1 MRIKAAVYTRVSTNE
16 QTKGYSLPTQAR
28 GCKEYAL
35 SHGLEVVAVIN
46 DDISGATQLSDREG
60 GQQLLSLVDN
70 QEIQAVIVWRLDR
83 LSRPPEGEYS
93 RLLTTI
99 EYLARHGVSVH
110 DCETGEVKKDMA
122 SIMIA
127 FFKGLAASQE
137 RSAIRERTMR
147 GIEAKA
153 REGKWIGQGD
163 APYGYKKVG
172 IGREAYLKIDPK
184 RAAIVKRIFDL
195 YVGNIGRPLSFKQIA
210 VLLTQEGVTSPGQV
224 KRGGRRGKGG
234 WYTATVSKRIINNPN
249 YIGVF
254 TAQGYTIH
262 MPELAIIDEEIWKAA
277 QERKERN
284 RLNSSRNQKR
294 KYLLSG
300 RLTCICG
307 AKMQGE
313 SKKRRAGGY
322 NVYYRCQKHRY
333 AHLVG
338 ACPVN
343 YVRTDLLEPKVW
355 EWLTEL
361 LTNPANVEEGLG
373 HMTEESNIQASPLR
387 EELEIVDDLLNKVNR
402 KIERIVAAFSD
413 EEDDVTAEALRKSY
427 KEKAELKISLE
438 KQRQN
443 LVAQLNQLELSPSL
457 INEIITIT
465 TKIATLLP
473 TGSYAKRRHILDVL
487 NVKVQLQE
495 GNTAEYAIR
504 VSCYLKKEPMLIE
517 LCGHRFKSGC
527 PDRYVKRPFPVWKR
541 PFFDTLL

>member
-1 MRIKAAVYTRVSTNE
+1 MRTKAIVYTRVSTNE
-16 QTKGYSLPTQAR
+16 QTKGYSLPTQAK
-28 GCKEYAL
+28 GGKEYAL
-35 SHGLEVVAVIN
+35 NHGLEVVAVIN
-46 DDISGATQLSDREG
+46 DDISGATQLSEREG
-60 GQQLLSLVDN
+60 GQKLLGLVDN
-70 QEIQAVIVWRLDR
+70 QEIEAVIVWRLDR

-163 APYGYKKVG
+163 APYGYRK
-172 IGREAYLKIDPK
+172 IGTGRDAYLEIDPE
-184 RAAIVKRIFDL
+184 RAKIVRRIFDL
-195 YVGNIGRPLSFKQIA
+195 YVGKYGRPFSFKQIA
-210 VLLTQEGVTSPGQV
+210 ALLTEEGVPSPGQV
-224 KRGGRRGKGG
+224 KRGGRKGKGG

-262 MPELAIIDEEIWKAA
+262 MPELAIIEEEIWKLA

-284 RLNSSRNQKR
+284 RLNSKRNQKR

-307 AKMQGE
+307 ARMQGE

-322 NVYYRCQKHRY
+322 NVYYRCQNHRY
-333 AHLVG
+333 AHIVG
-338 ACPVN
+338 DCPVN
-343 YVRTDLLEPKVW
+343 YVRTDLIEPKVW
-355 EWLTEL
+355 EWLTDL
-361 LTNPANVEEGLG
+361 LTNPTNVEEGLRN
-373 HMTEESNIQASPLR
+373 MSEESVIQATPLQ
-387 EELEIVDDLLNKVNR
+387 EELEIVDDLLTSVNR
-402 KIERIVAAFSD
+402 KIERLVAAFSD

-427 KEKAELKISLE
+427 KEKAELKNSLE

-443 LVAQLNQLELSPSL
+443 IVAQLNQLEISL
-457 INEIITIT
+457 
-465 TKIATLLP
+465 P
-473 TGSYAKRRHILDVL
+473 
-487 NVKVQLQE
+487 
-495 GNTAEYAIR
+495 
-504 VSCYLKKEPMLIE
+504 
-517 LCGHRFKSGC
+517 
-527 PDRYVKRPFPVWKR
+527 
-541 PFFDTLL
+541 